1 MHARI
6 LFFLSFFIRV
16 YSARVCSTALL
27 CVLALTKY
35 IVPSGIATL
44 EETVADLNAASIKPC
59 DYCADYEYKVV
70 VMQEEVRKAQ
80 QQVRDTEAKVAIAVA
95 DVEKRVDEATLRNSR
110 HLMRSMDD
118 LERKMALKANQQL
131 MAQDEQN
138 KANTAVI
145 REALDKQV
153 GLSTPFLFDVLCW
166 LECIAVSSTQTA
178 ILPAHAVRPVCA
190 SLWMLYVAFIPMI

>member
-1 MHARI
+1 M
-6 LFFLSFFIRV
+6 
-16 YSARVCSTALL
+16 T
-27 CVLALTKY
+27 
-35 IVPSGIATL
+35 
-44 EETVADLNAASIKPC
+44 DLNAASVKPC

-118 LERKMALKANQQL
+118 LERKMALKAKQQL

-153 GLSTPFLFDVLCW
+153 GLALPFLFDVLCW
-166 LECIAVSSTQTA
+166 GLPCTTASSAKTA
-178 ILPAHAVRPVCA
+178 IMIPNMQYDLLASLYKPAHGLYPYDLNTASSSDLHRACCPFLRP
-190 SLWMLYVAFIPMI
+190 LR